1 MNLTNQ
7 KVVTLASSPDT
18 QIVNGWTGTT
28 NFVLPKFFYKTRTHN
43 GFTFGGSF
51 SAPSGLG
58 MKWNGKGGEFLH
70 DVFIMMVELAPS
82 MSYTVNNRFSVGVGL
97 RGLYAT
103 GSFNNTVYVPLEG
116 ASVLSAE
123 QILNLPNNVLPIK
136 CQVT

>member
-1 MNLTNQ
+1 M
-7 KVVTLASSPDT
+7 
-18 QIVNGWTGTT
+18 
-28 NFVLPKFFYKTRTHN
+28 
-43 GFTFGGSF
+43 
-51 SAPSGLG
+51 
-58 MKWNGKGGEFLH
+58 H

-123 QILNLPNNVLPIK
+123 QILNLPNNVFANQVPSNMMTLLGNIGYQPALN
-136 CQVT
+136 CQKAGGDMNNQSCQEFYNGLKKSWAIAV